1 MQIEFENLSND
12 NFISS
17 YGSNYIVIKNTKYFK
32 NIILIDTSIE
42 ENIETK
48 LLFSESLIRKKIKEI
63 SINNCDFIL
72 FGTGKKMRHLPSKTI
87 ELLIKRKISYEI
99 MTSIAAFKTYNIL
112 LSQGRK
118 TLAFLNLE
126 T

>member
-12 NFISS
+12 SFISS

-42 ENIETK
+42 QNIETK
-48 LLFSESLIRKKIKEI
+48 LLFSESLIKKKIKEVC
-63 SINNCDFIL
+63 INNCDFIL
-72 FGTGKKMRHLPSKTI
+72 FVTGKKMQHFPSQTI
-87 ELLIKRKISYEI
+87 QLLIKSKISYEI
-99 MTSIAAFKTYNIL
+99 MSSIAAFKTYNIL

>member
-17 YGSNYIVIKNTKYFK
+17 YGLNYIVIKNTKYFK

-42 ENIETK
+42 ENIEAK
-48 LLFSESLIRKKIKEI
+48 LLFSESLIKKKIKEI
-63 SINNCDFIL
+63 CINNCDFIL
-72 FGTGKKMRHLPSKTI
+72 FGTGRKLQHLSSQTTQ
-87 ELLIKRKISYEI
+87 LLIKSKIPYEI
-99 MTSIAAFKTYNIL
+99 MSSIAAFKTYNIL

-118 TLAFLNLE
+118 VLAFLNLE